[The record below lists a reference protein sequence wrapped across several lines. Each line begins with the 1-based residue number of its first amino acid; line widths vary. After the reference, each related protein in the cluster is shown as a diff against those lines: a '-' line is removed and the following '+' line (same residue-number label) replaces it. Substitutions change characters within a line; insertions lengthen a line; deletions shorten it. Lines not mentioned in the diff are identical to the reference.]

1 MENAEEQT
9 EQEQIVEETTEQ
21 ETETPEA
28 SAEAAAEPAVE
39 ETPAEEPEEEPAAM
53 PTMAELLDEEDLN
66 LELPKP
72 GETKTGFI
80 VRRNEDEILVSIGAK
95 SEGVIPG
102 REFSQIP
109 DEELAELIVGAEVKV
124 VVVTLEDSHGNLVLS
139 YTRAQEE
146 ADWDKAEK
154 LLADESLY
162 ESEIAGYNKG
172 GLIVKLG
179 QLRGFVP
186 ASQVSLSRRMAYGGS
201 TPDQRWGK
209 MVGQPII
216 VKVLEV
222 DRERQRLIFSELA
235 VLQESREIFKE
246 RLLQEISIG
255 DEIDGRVTSLADF
268 GAFVNING
276 ADGLVHLTEISWDR
290 IKHPSDV
297 LKVGESVR
305 VRVISI
311 DEERKRIGLSIRQL
325 LDDPWPEKVAHL
337 REGQL
342 IQCKI
347 VRLVKFGAFARLEG
361 TDIEGLVHISELSEQ
376 RVEHPKEVLAEGEE
390 LTLRIVRIEADKHR
404 IGLSLKKVHSAAY
417 SELDLEMALAA
428 EKEAALAAE
437 AAAAEAEAAE
447 EEAADDMEPAA
458 EAVEDTPEAEAGE
471 SEAEPAA
478 EAVEDAPEADAGEA
492 AVAEAAA
499 EKEPAAEAEEETE
512 EAPAEEAAETEEPTT
527 EAEAETAMEAGEAEE
542 DEEAEA
548 DTGTSEEDAE
558 ASEEDT
564 EADEAPAEA
573 GGEEEEDEEADASE
587 EDEGSEPEEEEE

>member
-1 MENAEEQT
+1 MDNHEEQID
-9 EQEQIVEETTEQ
+9 QEPIVETTTQQEDAAAVPETTTF
-21 ETETPEA
+21 ETSPSEMP
-28 SAEAAAEPAVE
+28 SME
-39 ETPAEEPEEEPAAM
+39 ELM
-53 PTMAELLDEEDLN
+53 DSVDMS
-66 LELPKP
+66 LELPRP

-102 REFSQIP
+102 RELSQLSE
-109 DEELAELIVGAEVKV
+109 EELEKMTVGAEVTV

-146 ADWDKAEK
+146 ADWDRAER
-154 LLADESLY
+154 LLKTGELY

-186 ASQVSLSRRMAYGGS
+186 ASQVSLSRRMAFGGS

-209 MVGQPII
+209 MIGQAII

-246 RLLQEISIG
+246 RLLSEISVG

-290 IKHPSDV
+290 IKHPSEV

-311 DEERKRIGLSIRQL
+311 DEQRKRIGLSIRQL
-325 LDDPWPEKVAHL
+325 LDDPWPQKIAHL
-337 REGQL
+337 LEGQL
-342 IQCKI
+342 IQARI

-361 TDIEGLVHISELSEQ
+361 TDIEGLVHISELSDQ
-376 RVEHPKEVLAEGEE
+376 RVEHPKEVLTEGEE
-390 LTLRIVRIEADKHR
+390 LTLRIVRIEPDEHR
-404 IGLSLKKVHSAAY
+404 IGLSLRKVHSAAY
-417 SELDLEMALAA
+417 AELDLKMALA
-428 EKEAALAAE
+428 
-437 AAAAEAEAAE
+437 
-447 EEAADDMEPAA
+447 EPAVK
-458 EAVEDTPEAEAGE
+458 EVVE
-471 SEAEPAA
+471 EPAPETETEEPTA
-478 EAVEDAPEADAGEA
+478 EVETE
-492 AVAEAAA
+492 
-499 EKEPAAEAEEETE
+499 EPAAEAEAVEEPTAEVETE
-512 EAPAEEAAETEEPTT
+512 EPAAEAEAEEPTAEVETEAPVAEAEAEEPAAEVETEAPVAEAEAEEPAAEVETEEPT
-527 EAEAETAMEAGEAEE
+527 AEVETEAGETESDESDQSDEPDPEKVAEE
-542 DEEAEA
+542 
-548 DTGTSEEDAE
+548 
-558 ASEEDT
+558 
-564 EADEAPAEA
+564 
-573 GGEEEEDEEADASE
+573 
-587 EDEGSEPEEEEE
+587 

>member
-1 MENAEEQT
+1 MENNEEQIA
-9 EQEQIVEETTEQ
+9 QEPIVETTTQQEDAAKPETTTF
-21 ETETPEA
+21 ETDK
-28 SAEAAAEPAVE
+28 SQ
-39 ETPAEEPEEEPAAM
+39 M
-53 PTMAELLDEEDLN
+53 PSMEELLSGTDLN
-66 LELPKP
+66 MELPRP
-72 GETKTGFI
+72 GETKTGVI
-80 VRRNEDEILVSIGAK
+80 VRRNDDEILVSIGAK

-102 REFSQIP
+102 RELSQLSE
-109 DEELAELIVGAEVKV
+109 EELAELTVGAEITV

-154 LLADESLY
+154 LLTSEALY
-162 ESEIAGYNKG
+162 ESEISGYNKG

-209 MVGQPII
+209 MIGQPII
-216 VKVLEV
+216 LKVLEV

-246 RLLQEISIG
+246 RLLSEISIG

-325 LDDPWPEKVAHL
+325 QADPWPEKVAHL
-337 REGQL
+337 RDGQL
-342 IQCKI
+342 IQARI

-376 RVEHPKEVLAEGEE
+376 RVEHPKEVLTEGEE
-390 LTLRIVRIEADKHR
+390 LTLRVVRIEADQHR
-404 IGLSLKKVHSAAY
+404 IGLSLRKVHSAAY
-417 SELDLEMALAA
+417 AELDLEMALAEPVRPA
-428 EKEAALAAE
+428 VPVEEPDAE
-437 AAAAEAEAAE
+437 AMAE
-447 EEAADDMEPAA
+447 EAVA
-458 EAVEDTPEAEAGE
+458 EMDETPEAEAE
-471 SEAEPAA
+471 LM
-478 EAVEDAPEADAGEA
+478 
-492 AVAEAAA
+492 
-499 EKEPAAEAEEETE
+499 
-512 EAPAEEAAETEEPTT
+512 
-527 EAEAETAMEAGEAEE
+527 EAEAENAEAEPE
-542 DEEAEA
+542 AEVMAEEAVAEMDEAPEAEA
-548 DTGTSEEDAE
+548 ELVEAE
-558 ASEEDT
+558 AESADSEA
-564 EADEAPAEA
+564 EAEAMAEEAVAEMDEAPEAEA
-573 GGEEEEDEEADASE
+573 EAESVETVAEMPAEEESEDDPEVE
-587 EDEGSEPEEEEE
+587 EDPDKETMTEE

>member
-9 EQEQIVEETTEQ
+9 EQEPIVETTTQQEDAAKPETTTF
-21 ETETPEA
+21 ETDK
-28 SAEAAAEPAVE
+28 SQ
-39 ETPAEEPEEEPAAM
+39 M
-53 PTMAELLDEEDLN
+53 PSMEELLSESDLN
-66 LELPKP
+66 MELPRP

-80 VRRNEDEILVSIGAK
+80 VRKNDDEILVSIGAK

-102 REFSQIP
+102 RELSQLSE
-109 DEELAELIVGAEVKV
+109 EELAELTVGAEVTV

-154 LLADESLY
+154 LLASEALY

-209 MVGQPII
+209 MIGQPII
-216 VKVLEV
+216 LKVLEV

-246 RLLQEISIG
+246 RLLSEISIG

-297 LKVGESVR
+297 LKVGEQVR

-325 LDDPWPEKVAHL
+325 QDDPWPEKVGHL

-342 IQCKI
+342 IQARI

-361 TDIEGLVHISELSEQ
+361 LDIEGLVHISELSEQ
-376 RVEHPKEVLAEGEE
+376 RVEHPKEVLTEGED
-390 LTLRIVRIEADKHR
+390 LTLRIVRIEPDQHR
-404 IGLSLKKVHSAAY
+404 IGLSLRKVHSAAY
-417 SELDLEMALAA
+417 AELDLEMALAEPVKPAVEEAGGETSA
-428 EKEAALAAE
+428 EMEAPE
-437 AAAAEAEAAE
+437 AEAEMEAAE
-447 EEAADDMEPAA
+447 PEAGTDEVAGEPEAESEAVAEEPVAEMDEASEAEIADEAEAEVEPAA
-458 EAVEDTPEAEAGE
+458 EL
-471 SEAEPAA
+471 S
-478 EAVEDAPEADAGEA
+478 
-492 AVAEAAA
+492 
-499 EKEPAAEAEEETE
+499 AEAEEEDE
-512 EAPAEEAAETEEPTT
+512 PEAELMPEEPVAEMDEAPEAEVEDET
-527 EAEAETAMEAGEAEE
+527 EAEDEEDEPEAEE
-542 DEEAEA
+542 DPDKETMAEE
-548 DTGTSEEDAE
+548 
-558 ASEEDT
+558 
-564 EADEAPAEA
+564 
-573 GGEEEEDEEADASE
+573 
-587 EDEGSEPEEEEE
+587 

>member
-9 EQEQIVEETTEQ
+9 EQEPIVETTTQQEDAAKPETTTF
-21 ETETPEA
+21 ETDK
-28 SAEAAAEPAVE
+28 SQ
-39 ETPAEEPEEEPAAM
+39 M
-53 PTMAELLDEEDLN
+53 PSMEELLSESDLN
-66 LELPKP
+66 MELPRP

-80 VRRNEDEILVSIGAK
+80 VRRNDDEILVSIGAK

-102 REFSQIP
+102 RELSQLS
-109 DEELAELIVGAEVKV
+109 DEELAELTVGAEVTV

-154 LLADESLY
+154 LLASEALY

-209 MVGQPII
+209 MIGQPII
-216 VKVLEV
+216 LKVLEV

-246 RLLQEISIG
+246 RLLSEISIG

-297 LKVGESVR
+297 LKVGEQVR

-325 LDDPWPEKVAHL
+325 QDDPWPEKVGHL

-342 IQCKI
+342 IQARI

-361 TDIEGLVHISELSEQ
+361 LDIEGLVHISELSEQ
-376 RVEHPKEVLAEGEE
+376 RVEHPKEVLTEGED
-390 LTLRIVRIEADKHR
+390 LTLRIVRIEPDQHR
-404 IGLSLKKVHSAAY
+404 IGLSLRKVHSAAY
-417 SELDLEMALAA
+417 AELDLEMALAEPVKPA
-428 EKEAALAAE
+428 VDEAVDETSAD
-437 AAAAEAEAAE
+437 
-447 EEAADDMEPAA
+447 EEA
-458 EAVEDTPEAEAGE
+458 
-471 SEAEPAA
+471 
-478 EAVEDAPEADAGEA
+478 
-492 AVAEAAA
+492 
-499 EKEPAAEAEEETE
+499 PAAEAEM
-512 EAPAEEAAETEEPTT
+512 EAP
-527 EAEAETAMEAGEAEE
+527 EAEAEIEAPEAEDEAEAEDEPAAEMSAEADEE
-542 DEEAEA
+542 DEPEAEMMP
-548 DTGTSEEDAE
+548 EEPVAE
-558 ASEEDT
+558 M
-564 EADEAPAEA
+564 DEAPEAEP
-573 GGEEEEDEEADASE
+573 ETEEDPDKETMAEE
-587 EDEGSEPEEEEE
+587 